1 MNEDIF
7 LKEEIKNDE
16 LLKLMHEMR
25 SDRSQEKMLEVL
37 RSAAVAAYAVPVDVS
52 TNGRYSFHAVSDSKN
67 RKFIVAYSDTSSL
80 ITTEKDE
87 NQKAVKSSFE
97 DLMEVVL
104 NPGLNLDGVVINPGA
119 SEVVFGKEL
128 LKSIKEQM
136 AGDDTVGMSVAQP
149 LEYPPKMKEM
159 IANFAQEEKSLN
171 AVYVRL
177 LVSQDQKELRWLL
190 VVDSSLEGEQKQY
203 MLDTFK
209 RFMKPYLDGIEG
221 IVATPDEEF
230 AAQAIKDV
238 NPYYERT

>member
-1 MNEDIF
+1 MNDDIF

-37 RSAAVAAYAVPVDVS
+37 RSAAQAAYAVPVDVNS
-52 TNGRYSFHAVSDSKN
+52 DGRYSFHAVSDSKK

-80 ITTEKDE
+80 ITTEIDE

-104 NPGLNLDGVVINPGA
+104 NDKLNLDGVVINPGA

-128 LKSIKEQM
+128 LNSIKQQM
-136 AGDDTVGMSVAQP
+136 AGDDTVGMCVADP
-149 LEYPPKMKEM
+149 KEYPPRMKEM
-159 IANFAQEEKSLN
+159 IENYAKEEPSLN
-171 AVYVRL
+171 KVYVRL
-177 LVSQDQKELRWLL
+177 LVSQDKEELRWLL
-190 VVDSSLEGEQKQY
+190 VADTSLEGEQRQY

-209 RFMKPYLDGIEG
+209 RFMKPYLDGIDL
-221 IVATPDEEF
+221 IVASKDEEYVSE
-230 AAQAIKDV
+230 AIKDV
-238 NPYYERT
+238 KPFYERT

>member
-25 SDRSQEKMLEVL
+25 SDRSQEKMIEVL
-37 RSAAVAAYAVPVDVS
+37 KSAAVAAYAVPVDVNS
-52 TNGRYSFHAVSDSKN
+52 EGRYSFHAVSDSKN

-104 NPGLNLDGVVINPGA
+104 NPGLGLDGVVINPGA

-128 LKSIKEQM
+128 LSSIKEQM
-136 AGDDTVGMSVAQP
+136 AGDDSVGMCVAQP
-149 LEYPPKMKEM
+149 AEYPPRMKEM
-159 IANFAQEEKSLN
+159 IENFALEETSVK

-221 IVATPDEEF
+221 IVATPEEEF
-230 AAQAIKDV
+230 ASQAIKDV
-238 NPYYERT
+238 KPFYERA